1 MTYRPLREASD
12 GVINGAAF
20 RQCYT
25 VCCTCGPLKV
35 YGQDTKS
42 RTRCQFSSARDG
54 MPLDFRRTLT
64 SAWIETRQAIRA
76 SYQALVALSRVRGL
90 KP

>member
-42 RTRCQFSSARDG
+42 RTRCQFLFILFLEQELLRHSQGMFLAFPARC
-54 MPLDFRRTLT
+54 
-64 SAWIETRQAIRA
+64 AI
-76 SYQALVALSRVRGL
+76 V
-90 KP
+90 